1 MQLTVL
7 VVDDEEL
14 LRRFMAQA
22 MAADGYRVLEASNG
36 VEALAWFQNGAP
48 PIHLVVTDILMP
60 DMDGVELAA
69 RLATRSP
76 PPPVLFVTGGHGHST
91 LPGPVLLKPFLR
103 SDLSAV
109 VRRLLDYC
117 FDQGPSDEGADA
129 KTARFTRRS
138 APPGVTC

>member
-14 LRRFMAQA
+14 LRRFMART
-22 MAADGYRVLEASNG
+22 MADDGYRVLEAGNG
-36 VEALAWFQNGAP
+36 IEALGWFGNGGS

-60 DMDGVELAA
+60 GMDGVELAA

-76 PPPVLFVTGGHGHST
+76 PPPVLFVTGGHRHLE
-91 LPGPVLLKPFLR
+91 LPGPVLLKPFQR

-109 VRRLLDYC
+109 VRQLLGYC
-117 FDQGPSDEGADA
+117 FEESPSDQDADA
-129 KTARFTRRS
+129 TTARFTRRS